1 MAVAGRGRL
10 CPVCLRA
17 ARDGACAEHG
27 PWQPHQLATGDD
39 RRAAGRVSWQPFEPL
54 LHACPRCLGEV
65 AEGRRGYECV
75 ESTHG
80 RDPHGPY
87 EVDELLGA
95 AGQRD
100 GAACRARVARRERM
114 RQRPRTQLPALPAID
129 PARMWRLIGAAT
141 VLAATVA
148 FLSR

>member
-1 MAVAGRGRL
+1 MAGAGRGRL
-10 CPVCLRA
+10 CPVCLRP
-17 ARDGACAEHG
+17 ARDGACVQHG
-27 PWQPHQLATGDD
+27 PWGPHQLATTDD
-39 RRAAGRVSWQPFEPL
+39 RRAASRGTWLPFEPL

-75 ESTHG
+75 ESAHG

-100 GAACRARVARRERM
+100 GAACRERFARRKRV
-114 RQRPRTQLPALPAID
+114 RQRSGPQLPALPTID
-129 PARMWRLIGAAT
+129 AARLWRLIAAAT

>member
-10 CPVCLRA
+10 CPVCLRT

-39 RRAAGRVSWQPFEPL
+39 RRAACRTSWQPFEPR

-65 AEGRRGYECV
+65 ADGRRGYECV
-75 ESTHG
+75 ESAHG

-100 GAACRARVARRERM
+100 GAASRARMARREQV
-114 RQRPRTQLPALPAID
+114 RQRSGLQLPALPAID
-129 PARMWRLIGAAT
+129 PARLWRLIAAAT

>member
-1 MAVAGRGRL
+1 MALAGRGRL
-10 CPVCLRA
+10 CPVCLRP
-17 ARDGACAEHG
+17 ARDGACVQHG
-27 PWQPHQLATGDD
+27 PWQAHQLATIDD
-39 RRAAGRVSWQPFEPL
+39 RRAASRAAWLPFEPL

-75 ESTHG
+75 ESVHA
-80 RDPHGPY
+80 RDPHGPF

-100 GAACRARVARRERM
+100 GAACRERFARRERV
-114 RQRPRTQLPALPAID
+114 RQRSGPLLPALPAID
-129 PARMWRLIGAAT
+129 AARLWRLIAAAT